1 MMTNTPLKKKIL
13 FSLLISGG
21 LVWLILGLLS
31 NRLETDISTM
41 LRDDAVAVLGLA
53 VEVRH
58 VEVHLA
64 SGRAEITGLKV
75 SNPSGFSS
83 QYIFDMEHVRMD
95 IGVLSLLPAV
105 LGWRPYRIEEI
116 LIQSPI
122 VSVDIDDNGR
132 SNLDEVL
139 KMIRQSKVVAMEAE
153 QKNQEA
159 VVQNDAS
166 QIAASGNESKQDA
179 DKHQLARLSV
189 NQLSIEGLTFNI
201 NRAGKAQNS
210 GTLQAINM
218 RDIGGRQGT
227 TAAGLGLIVSTRLA
241 TDILSA
247 VLINRAMGRLNGS
260 AENLLKKLEKKLQE

>member
-1 MMTNTPLKKKIL
+1 MTNTPLMKKLL
-13 FSLLISGG
+13 FSLLIGGG

-31 NRLETDISTM
+31 NRLENDIETM
-41 LRDDAVAVLGLA
+41 LQDDAVAVLGLA
-53 VEVRH
+53 VKVRH
-58 VEVHLA
+58 IEVHLA

-83 QYIFDMEHVRMD
+83 QYIFDMEHVRVD

-122 VSVDIDDNGR
+122 VSVDIDNNGR
-132 SNLDEVL
+132 SNLDEIL
-139 KMIRQSKVVAMEAE
+139 KMVRQSKVAAMEAE
-153 QKNQEA
+153 QKNQET

-166 QIAASGNESKQDA
+166 QTAANGNESRREA

-189 NQLSIEGLTFNI
+189 NQLSIESLTFNI

-210 GTLQAINM
+210 GTLQPIDM
-218 RDIGGRQGT
+218 QDVGGKKGV

-260 AENLLKKLEKKLQE
+260 TENLLKKLEKKLEE

>member
-1 MMTNTPLKKKIL
+1 MMTNTPLKKKLL
-13 FSLLISGG
+13 FSVLISGG

-31 NRLETDISTM
+31 NRLENDISTM

-83 QYIFDMEHVRMD
+83 QYIFDMEHVRVD

-116 LIQSPI
+116 LIQSPV
-122 VSVDIDDNGR
+122 VSVDIDNNGR
-132 SNLDEVL
+132 S
-139 KMIRQSKVVAMEAE
+139 K
-153 QKNQEA
+153 
-159 VVQNDAS
+159 
-166 QIAASGNESKQDA
+166 GNESRQGA

-189 NQLSIEGLTFNI
+189 NQLSIESLTFNI
-201 NRAGKAQNS
+201 NRAGKAQKS
-210 GTLQAINM
+210 GTLQPINM
-218 RDIGGRQGT
+218 QDVGGKKGT

-247 VLINRAMGRLNGS
+247 VLINRAMDRLNGS
-260 AENLLKKLEKKLQE
+260 AENLLKKLEKKLQD

>member
-1 MMTNTPLKKKIL
+1 
-13 FSLLISGG
+13 
-21 LVWLILGLLS
+21 
-31 NRLETDISTM
+31 M
-41 LRDDAVAVLGLA
+41 LRNDAVAVLGLA

-64 SGRAEITGLKV
+64 SGRAEITGLRV

-83 QYIFDMEHVRMD
+83 QYIFDMEHVRVD

-116 LIQSPI
+116 LIQTPV
-122 VSVDIDDNGR
+122 VSVDIDQNGR
-132 SNLDEVL
+132 SNLDEIL
-139 KMIRQSKVVAMEAE
+139 NLIRQSKVAAMEAE
-153 QKNQEA
+153 QKNQET
-159 VVQNDAS
+159 VIQNDAS
-166 QIAASGNESKQDA
+166 QTTASGNESRLDA

-189 NQLSIEGLTFNI
+189 NQLSIESLTFNI
-201 NRAGKAQNS
+201 NRAGKAQTS
-210 GTLQAINM
+210 GTLQPINM
-218 RDIGGRQGT
+218 QDVGGKKGT

-260 AENLLKKLEKKLQE
+260 AENLFKKLEKKLQE